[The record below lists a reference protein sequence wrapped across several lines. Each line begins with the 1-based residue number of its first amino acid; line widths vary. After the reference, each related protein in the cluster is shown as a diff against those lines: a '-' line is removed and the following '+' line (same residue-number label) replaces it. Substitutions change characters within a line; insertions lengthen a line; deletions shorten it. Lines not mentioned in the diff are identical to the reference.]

1 MHKKIK
7 SLISENKFLF
17 LITLLVSAYTLLNLY
32 YLLTLGIYDPVDGDA
47 HFYYHSAI
55 SMINGQGFYY
65 NGNPV
70 ATFPIGYPL
79 FISAIIYIFGTSA
92 FYVSVAQIISGYV
105 VIFLLTK
112 IIKYYTENIYI
123 IILPSL
129 FYVLNYK
136 MISFNSMTMSE
147 SFAVFLLVLVI
158 YLLQRYLKKNSST
171 LFWILTLVFG
181 MLIITKPTYLYL
193 VLPFEAFIV
202 FHLIKQKSWKVFV
215 DIPLSL
221 ILLFLVIF
229 PVMKRGHDL
238 FGGYKIVYQGGGV
251 LFCAT
256 NLETDGMKAV
266 RIDDFVVT
274 ERDEDHSFL
283 TEEVFQRI
291 KGKRIN
297 EKDDI
302 LKEEAFNNIKRN
314 GFSAVPL
321 YLKNF
326 SRIMFDYPYQRSFLK
341 RQPVLIYYFFY
352 GVICFLSFLVSLFY
366 LFKTKGYKD
375 TFILMLVLFA
385 LFNLMFH
392 FLVGFD
398 PRYGF
403 TTYII
408 IYTIIPIGFSR
419 IKLFQSV

>member
-1 MHKKIK
+1 MINRIK
-7 SLISENKFLF
+7 YFVSDNKLF
-17 LITLLVSAYTLLNLY
+17 CLMSVVVLLYTTLNVLY
-32 YLLTLGIYDPVDGDA
+32 FLTLGVYNPVDGDA
-47 HFYYHSAI
+47 HFYFYSAVSI
-55 SMINGQGFYY
+55 INGEGFTYQ
-65 NGNPV
+65 GNPV

-79 FISAIIYIFGTSA
+79 FLSAIFYLFGNSA
-92 FYVSVAQIISGYV
+92 VYVSIIQIIEGY
-105 VIFLLTK
+105 IIILLLTK
-112 IIKYYTENIYI
+112 IILAYTKNIWI

-136 MISFNSMTMSE
+136 MMSFNSMTMSE
-147 SFAVFLLVLVI
+147 SFAVFLLVLII
-158 YLLQRYLKKNSST
+158 YLLLRYLNNFNS
-171 LFWILTLVFG
+171 LVFYILSALFG
-181 MLIITKPTYLYL
+181 LLIITKPTYLYL
-193 VLPFEAFIV
+193 IIPFEAFIL
-202 FHLIKQKSWKVFV
+202 FHSIKHRKRRYLIDVPVSV
-215 DIPLSL
+215 
-221 ILLFLVIF
+221 ILLFLVIY

-314 GFSAVPL
+314 GLSAVPL

-326 SRIMFDYPYQRSFLK
+326 SRIMFGYPYERSFLK
-341 RQPVLIYYFFY
+341 RQPVLIYYYFY
-352 GVICFLSFLVSLFY
+352 GVFCVISFLVSLFY

-403 TTYII
+403 TSYII
-408 IYTIIPIGFSR
+408 IYTIIPIGLSS
-419 IKLFQSV
+419 IKYFKGA

>member
-1 MHKKIK
+1 MFLRINDFISGNKL
-7 SLISENKFLF
+7 SVLI
-17 LITLLVSAYTLLNLY
+17 ILVVALYTILNVLY
-32 YLLTLGIYDPVDGDA
+32 FLTLGIHNPVDGDA
-47 HFYYHSAI
+47 HFYFYSAV
-55 SMINGQGFYY
+55 SMVNGQGFTYQ
-65 NGNPV
+65 GNPV

-79 FISAIIYIFGTSA
+79 FLSAIFYLFGNSA
-92 FYVSVAQIISGYV
+92 AYVSIIQIIEGY
-105 VIFLLTK
+105 IIILLLTK
-112 IIKYYTENIYI
+112 IIMTYTKNIWV

-136 MISFNSMTMSE
+136 MMSFNSMTMSE
-147 SFAVFLLVLVI
+147 SFAVFLQVLII
-158 YLLQRYLKKNSST
+158 YLLLKYLGNFNSLAFYLLSA
-171 LFWILTLVFG
+171 LFGL
-181 MLIITKPTYLYL
+181 LIITKPTYLYL
-193 VLPFEAFIV
+193 VFPFEAFIL
-202 FHLIKQKSWKVFV
+202 FHSLKLKKRKYLI
-215 DIPLSL
+215 DIPVSI
-221 ILLFLVIF
+221 ILLFLVIY

-326 SRIMFDYPYQRSFLK
+326 SRIMFGYPYERGFLK
-341 RQPVLIYYFFY
+341 RQPVLIYYYFY
-352 GVICFLSFLVSLFY
+352 GVFCLISFLVSLFY

-403 TTYII
+403 TSYII

-419 IKLFQSV
+419 IKLLQVA

>member
-1 MHKKIK
+1 MINKIK
-7 SLISENKFLF
+7 NIFSENKLF
-17 LITLLVSAYTLLNLY
+17 ILMSIVVILYTTLNLF
-32 YLLTLGIYDPVDGDA
+32 YLLTLGIHDPIDGDA
-47 HFYYHSAI
+47 HFYYFSAI
-55 SMINGQGFYY
+55 SMIKGQGFYY
-65 NGNPV
+65 LGNPV

-79 FISAIIYIFGTSA
+79 FISAIIFLFGESA
-92 FYVSVAQIISGYV
+92 FYVSIMQILAGYV
-105 VIFLLTK
+105 IILLLTK
-112 IIKYYTENIYI
+112 IIRFYTKNVYI

-136 MISFNSMTMSE
+136 MMSFNSLTMSE
-147 SFAVFLLVLVI
+147 SFAVFLLVLII
-158 YLLQRYLKKNSST
+158 YLLLKYLNNNNNIVFCLLSA
-171 LFWILTLVFG
+171 VFG
-181 MLIITKPTYLYL
+181 LLIITKPTYLYL
-193 VLPFEAFIV
+193 IIPFEAFIL
-202 FHLIKQKSWKVFV
+202 FHSIKQKNRKYFIN
-215 DIPLSL
+215 IPVSI
-221 ILLFLVIF
+221 ILLFLIIY

-302 LKEEAFNNIKRN
+302 LKEEAFKNIKRN

-326 SRIMFDYPYQRSFLK
+326 SRIMFDYPYERGFLK
-341 RQPVLIYYFFY
+341 RQPVLIYYYFY
-352 GVICFLSFLVSLFY
+352 GVFCVISFLVSLFY

-385 LFNLMFH
+385 FFNLMFH

-419 IKLFQSV
+419 IKYFQVA

>member
-1 MHKKIK
+1 M
-7 SLISENKFLF
+7 SVVV
-17 LITLLVSAYTLLNLY
+17 LLYTILNVL
-32 YLLTLGIYDPVDGDA
+32 YLLTLGIYNPVDGDA
-47 HFYYHSAI
+47 HFYFYSSVSI
-55 SMINGQGFYY
+55 INGEGFTYQ
-65 NGNPV
+65 GNPV

-79 FISAIIYIFGTSA
+79 FLSAIFYLFGNSA
-92 FYVSVAQIISGYV
+92 VYVSIIQIIEGY
-105 VIFLLTK
+105 IIILLLTK
-112 IIKYYTENIYI
+112 IILAYTKNIWI

-136 MISFNSMTMSE
+136 MMSFNSITMSE
-147 SFAVFLLVLVI
+147 SFAVFLLVLII
-158 YLLQRYLKKNSST
+158 YLLLRYLNNFNSLVLYILSV
-171 LFWILTLVFG
+171 LFGL
-181 MLIITKPTYLYL
+181 LIITKPTYLYL
-193 VLPFEAFIV
+193 IIPFEAFIL
-202 FHLIKQKSWKVFV
+202 FHSIKHRKLRYLIDVPVSV
-215 DIPLSL
+215 
-221 ILLFLVIF
+221 ILLFLVIY

-314 GFSAVPL
+314 GLSAVPL

-326 SRIMFDYPYQRSFLK
+326 SRIMFGYPYERSFLK
-341 RQPVLIYYFFY
+341 RQPVLIYYYFY
-352 GVICFLSFLVSLFY
+352 GVFCVISFLVSLFY

-403 TTYII
+403 TSYII
-408 IYTIIPIGFSR
+408 IYTIIPIGLSR
-419 IKLFQSV
+419 IKYFKGA

>member
-1 MHKKIK
+1 MSIVV
-7 SLISENKFLF
+7 
-17 LITLLVSAYTLLNLY
+17 LLYTVLNIF
-32 YLLTLGIYDPVDGDA
+32 YLLTIGIHDPIDGDA
-47 HFYYHSAI
+47 HFYYFSAI
-55 SMINGQGFYY
+55 SMIKGQGFYY
-65 NGNPV
+65 LGNPV

-79 FISAIIYIFGTSA
+79 FISTVIFIFGESA
-92 FYVSVAQIISGYV
+92 FYVSVMQIIIGYV
-105 VIFLLTK
+105 VIVLLTK
-112 IIKYYTENIYI
+112 IIMAYTKNVYV

-136 MISFNSMTMSE
+136 MMSFNSMTMSE
-147 SFAVFLLVLVI
+147 SFAVFLLVLII
-158 YLLQRYLKKNSST
+158 YLLLKYLNNFNS
-171 LFWILTLVFG
+171 LVFYLLSALFG
-181 MLIITKPTYLYL
+181 LLIITKPTYLYL
-193 VLPFEAFIV
+193 ILPFEAFIL
-202 FHLIKQKSWKVFV
+202 FHSIKQKKRKYFI
-215 DIPLSL
+215 DIPVSV
-221 ILLFLVIF
+221 ILLFLVIY

-314 GFSAVPL
+314 GISAVPL

-326 SRIMFDYPYQRSFLK
+326 SRIMFGHPYERSFLK
-341 RQPVLIYYFFY
+341 RQPVLIYYYFY
-352 GVICFLSFLVSLFY
+352 GVLCVISFLVSLFY

-403 TTYII
+403 TSYII
-408 IYTIIPIGFSR
+408 IYTIIPIGLSR
-419 IKLFQSV
+419 VRFLQAS